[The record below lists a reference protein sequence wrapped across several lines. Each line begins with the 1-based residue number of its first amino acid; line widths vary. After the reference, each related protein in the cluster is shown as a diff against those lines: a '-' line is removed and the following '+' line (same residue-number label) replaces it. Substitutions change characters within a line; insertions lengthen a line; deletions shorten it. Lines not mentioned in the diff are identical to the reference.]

1 MQTGGQ
7 VLIDGLTQYGVNTV
21 FCVPGESYL
30 GALDAMYEKRDQVQ
44 LIACRQ
50 EGGAAY
56 MAEAWG
62 KLTGNPGVCF
72 VSRGPGS
79 SNAMIGIHT
88 AFQDSTPMICFIG
101 QISRGDRGRE
111 AFQELDYHRTFSSVA
126 KKVISIDD
134 PDRIPEQL
142 NQAWHTAITGRPG
155 PVIVVLYED
164 MLREETT
171 TTTLPTSYF
180 SARQH
185 HSASPAADAITA
197 VKSLLDESEKPLVI
211 CGDGSWDHS
220 CAILIAELAERY
232 QLPVATAFR
241 RQDNIDNTHPHYVG
255 EFGLVAPDSL
265 TDYLHQADLLI
276 VMGPRL
282 GDITTQGY
290 RRIPVPQGISGQKL
304 VHIHPAAEEM
314 NAVYCADISIV
325 SRCKDFL
332 KAMLGLESA
341 AHDRVSP
348 DRVTPD
354 RVSPDRVSLIETL
367 HQKYLDFVHTERYPE
382 APVRMDRIM
391 SYLRK
396 RLPADSI
403 ITNGAGNYTTWPQR
417 HYQYKQAK
425 TQLAST
431 NGSMGYGVPAAVAA
445 KLARPQSTVVSFSGD
460 GCFLMN
466 GQEISTAVQ
475 YQLPI
480 VFLVVNNNR
489 YGTIRTHQEMHY
501 PGRVIGTELRNP
513 DFAAL
518 AKAYG
523 AMGFVVTKTA
533 EFEPTFEQALGSSLP
548 VVIEIQDSSSL

>member
-1 MQTGGQ
+1 MLTGGQ
-7 VLIDGLTQYGVNTV
+7 ILIDGLIQYGVDTV

-30 GALDAMYEKRDQVQ
+30 GALDAMYEKRDRIH
-44 LIACRQ
+44 LISCRQ

-62 KLTGNPGVCF
+62 KLTGNPGICF

-101 QISRGDRGRE
+101 QVSRQDRGRE
-111 AFQELDYHRTFSSVA
+111 AFQELDYHRTFSDVA

-134 PDRIPEQL
+134 PGRIAEQL
-142 NQAWHTAITGRPG
+142 NRAWQTATTGRPG
-155 PVIVVLYED
+155 PVAVVLYED

-171 TTTLPTSYF
+171 ATNLPAAYF

-185 HSASPAADAITA
+185 HPAAPSADALAAAQQLIEA
-197 VKSLLDESEKPLVI
+197 SVNPLVI
-211 CGDGSWDHS
+211 CGDSSWDQS
-220 CAILIAELAERY
+220 CAGLIAQFAERY

-241 RQDNIDNTHPHYVG
+241 RQDNIDNTHNHYAG

-265 TDYLHQADLLI
+265 TEYLHQADLLLVI
-276 VMGPRL
+276 GPRL

-290 RRIPVPQGISGQKL
+290 QRIPVPAGIEGQKL

-314 NAVYCADISIV
+314 SAVYCADISIV
-325 SRCKDFL
+325 SQCKDFL
-332 KAMLGLESA
+332 RAMLNLKP
-341 AHDRVSP
+341 R
-348 DRVTPD
+348 TPD
-354 RVSPDRVSLIETL
+354 RLAVIETL
-367 HQKYLDFVHTERYPE
+367 HQKYLDFVHTERHPE
-382 APVRMDRIM
+382 AAVRMDEIM
-391 SYLRK
+391 AFLRK

-445 KLARPQSTVVSFSGD
+445 KIARPKSTIVSFSGD

-475 YQLPI
+475 YRLPI
-480 VFLVVNNNR
+480 VFLVINNNR
-489 YGTIRTHQEMHY
+489 YGTIRTHQEIHY
-501 PGRVIGTELRNP
+501 PGRVIGTELTNP

-518 AKAYG
+518 GRAYG
-523 AMGFVVTKTA
+523 AIGFTVTNT
-533 EFEPTFEQALGSSLP
+533 EDFEPAFEQAINSFAP
-548 VVIEIQDSSSL
+548 AVIEIQDNSSL